1 MKKIHDIVEAEIIID
16 KSRFITTLYPVKN
29 VDEVNDLLSKIRKK
43 YYDATHNCYAYIM
56 DNGNIQKCSDDG
68 EPSKTAGYPM
78 LDVLKKNDITDILAV
93 TTRYFGGIKLGAG
106 GLVRAYSSSVSN
118 ALKDVDFYESK
129 LLEIYQVDIFYP
141 DYSKNID
148 FWNNLMIKES
158 IFSDNVSL
166 KIAFFEDD
174 INTHLEKIK
183 NLTLGKA
190 LINFLYKEYIDV
202 KVD

>member
-1 MKKIHDIVEAEIIID
+1 MKKIHDIIEAEIIID

-43 YYDATHNCYAYIM
+43 YYDATHNCYAYII

-78 LDVLKKNDITDILAV
+78 LDVLKKNDVTDVLAV

-118 ALKDVDFYESK
+118 ALKDVAFFESK
-129 LLEIYQVDIFYP
+129 LLEIYQVDISYP

-148 FWNNLMIKES
+148 FWNNLMIKDS

-166 KIAFFEDD
+166 KIAFFDD
-174 INTHLEKIK
+174 EINSYLEKIK

-202 KVD
+202 KID